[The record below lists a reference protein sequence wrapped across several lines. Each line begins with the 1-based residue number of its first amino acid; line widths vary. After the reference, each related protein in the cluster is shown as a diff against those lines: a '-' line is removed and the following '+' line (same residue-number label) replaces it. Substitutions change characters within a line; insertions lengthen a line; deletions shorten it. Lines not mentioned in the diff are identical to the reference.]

1 MKKFKIFSS
10 ITNKINSIGILTN
23 RKNKKENK
31 NELITIKNSKDLENI
46 IQKIFL
52 IFDEKKLQNNTE
64 RNYNNNNE
72 KLENYLSIIE
82 KSILDFNN
90 FNSNL
95 FKNLIESNLIS
106 ILSENIDIYSN
117 KISNIIIIFLSKIIF
132 LDETFIQDNNIKEE
146 EILIDTKIV
155 SAIKKIIFEFDNM
168 LKKVNIIDI
177 NSDLFNL
184 INTGILPFLNDLFQK
199 IIKFPNLYFALLNN
213 SATININLE
222 LQLFDILFILFKF
235 EFQIKDRTSRAYI
248 RKNLLRF
255 INNFNFQN
263 RKELLKK
270 LINQVILNLIEYY
283 QNFLLISIKDLND
296 NYKIENNFPLDL
308 SENDII
314 QLISDDTLSY
324 LEFFNIIINNFLE
337 NDLKIYLIDLLYN
350 NFLCKYILEEII
362 NLSNDIRYK
371 ARSTLL
377 IEYLFLLSKSIK
389 NYDIN
394 VLLFYFFFG
403 YNSDIKRE
411 NNINFMTVIPKSN
424 NNYEYIRAFFTL
436 IFNSNNTNIL
446 ILFLKT
452 LNNIAKRIPFIFIS
466 EMITPYY
473 LFYIKK
479 KKTSEKDFKE
489 ILEKIT
495 KNPEHI
501 SILEIIKIIIPQNF
515 CVSPKNLIYYF
526 KKNLE
531 TNYEKNLNNLNL
543 MNDSIFQDFFND
555 SSLMNK
561 SDGNENNISYNYKNM
576 INISSYSFS
585 DYNESIISSRNDNL
599 NDSIF
604 GNNSIKES
612 ENEIIN
618 ISLENK
624 FSYILND
631 TIFASRVKFL
641 EMFLKKFKNY
651 VENKYEENLYLSE
664 FFLEIFSFLN
674 PLNLENDEIQ
684 IFNIYSWGAFAKKN
698 NDKLFE
704 ISATGILNY
713 IKNQI
718 DKKILNNFTKEEINN
733 FDYFINDNNYEIF
746 EMNID
751 LNNKLGKRIE
761 FLKNIKLYNEIIKD
775 FLSNIFSKI
784 LNDESN
790 HYWIKGIKSNIKN
803 NE

>member
-23 RKNKKENK
+23 RKIKKENK

-64 RNYNNNNE
+64 RNYNNNE

-90 FNSNL
+90 FNSIL

-168 LKKVNIIDI
+168 IKKVNIIDI
-177 NSDLFNL
+177 NSYLFNL

-377 IEYLFLLSKSIK
+377 IEYLFLLSKSIILM
-389 NYDIN
+389 YYYSISFLDI
-394 VLLFYFFFG
+394 
-403 YNSDIKRE
+403 
-411 NNINFMTVIPKSN
+411 
-424 NNYEYIRAFFTL
+424 IRKL
-436 IFNSNNTNIL
+436 KEKIIL
-446 ILFLKT
+446 IL
-452 LNNIAKRIPFIFIS
+452 
-466 EMITPYY
+466 
-473 LFYIKK
+473 
-479 KKTSEKDFKE
+479 
-489 ILEKIT
+489 
-495 KNPEHI
+495 
-501 SILEIIKIIIPQNF
+501 
-515 CVSPKNLIYYF
+515 
-526 KKNLE
+526 
-531 TNYEKNLNNLNL
+531 
-543 MNDSIFQDFFND
+543 
-555 SSLMNK
+555 
-561 SDGNENNISYNYKNM
+561 
-576 INISSYSFS
+576 
-585 DYNESIISSRNDNL
+585 
-599 NDSIF
+599 
-604 GNNSIKES
+604 
-612 ENEIIN
+612 
-618 ISLENK
+618 
-624 FSYILND
+624 
-631 TIFASRVKFL
+631 
-641 EMFLKKFKNY
+641 
-651 VENKYEENLYLSE
+651 
-664 FFLEIFSFLN
+664 
-674 PLNLENDEIQ
+674 
-684 IFNIYSWGAFAKKN
+684 
-698 NDKLFE
+698 
-704 ISATGILNY
+704 
-713 IKNQI
+713 
-718 DKKILNNFTKEEINN
+718 
-733 FDYFINDNNYEIF
+733 
-746 EMNID
+746 
-751 LNNKLGKRIE
+751 
-761 FLKNIKLYNEIIKD
+761 
-775 FLSNIFSKI
+775 
-784 LNDESN
+784 
-790 HYWIKGIKSNIKN
+790 
-803 NE
+803 